1 MRTRNSIK
9 NSFGGVIYYLV
20 MFLLGIATR
29 KLTLINFDNK
39 ILGYAGVIENI
50 FGWFA
55 VSELG
60 ISTVIAYNLYKA
72 LADKDEKQ
80 VSVIMATYQLAY
92 RIVGG
97 AITVLGLVMV
107 PLLPFVFVEQSVNWN
122 EIYTIYLIQL
132 IGAVS
137 GYFMAYRRALFAAD
151 QRNFACQKIDIV
163 TNLMSVFSR
172 ITVAKWLPL
181 YAVYYC
187 IPIFFTI
194 IGNILVSIKYAQD
207 YKYALKKEKVS
218 IQTLKEMNFFK
229 DVKFFCVRKFSG
241 IADNS
246 VDNIVISRV
255 LGVGMVTLS
264 GNYALI
270 GTRVITLATALI
282 TGVRAGLGN
291 LLYDKSIEK
300 QKQQSVFWAL
310 DIGGNCVAAVVS
322 SCLFV
327 LYQPFMQLWLGA
339 EFLLPLSYVL
349 ALSLN
354 TYITLSQQ
362 MLLLYREPLGKYES
376 DMWFYIIGALI
387 NIVGSFIVAPQWGIT
402 GIVLCTALG
411 HIVIWGGLIHTVQ
424 RFFLPHMATKYI
436 TKHIFYFL
444 TVGITSILA
453 IKLTSTLPA
462 TIGAFFL
469 RAICTVALSLIICG
483 GPFLFGADAAYL
495 RQKGKTIFQAVAS
508 KVFK

>member
-1 MRTRNSIK
+1 MRTKNSIK
-9 NSFGGVIYYLV
+9 NSFGGVTYYLV
-20 MFLLGIATR
+20 IFFLGITAR

-97 AITVLGLVMV
+97 VISVLGLIMV
-107 PLLPFVFVEQSVNWN
+107 PFLPFVFVEQSVNWN
-122 EIYTIYLIQL
+122 EIYTVYLIQL
-132 IGAVS
+132 TGAVS

-151 QRNFACQKIDIV
+151 QRNFACQKIDIG
-163 TNLMSVFSR
+163 TSLLSAFSK
-172 ITVAKWLPL
+172 IAVAKWMPL
-181 YAVYYC
+181 YAIYYC

-194 IGNILVSIKYAQD
+194 IGNVLVSIKYAQD
-207 YKYALKKEKVS
+207 YKYALKKERVS

-229 DVKFFCVRKFSG
+229 DVKFFCVRKFSS

-246 VDNIVISRV
+246 VDNIVVSRV

-270 GTRVITLATALI
+270 GSRVITLATALT
-282 TGVRAGLGN
+282 TGVQAGLGN
-291 LLYDKSIEK
+291 LLYDKNIDLQK
-300 QKQQSVFWAL
+300 QKSIFWAL

-322 SCLFV
+322 SCLLV
-327 LYQPFMQLWLGA
+327 LYQPFMQLWIGA
-339 EFLLPLSYVL
+339 KFLLPWSYVL

-354 TYITLSQQ
+354 AYITLSQQ

-436 TKHIFYFL
+436 TKHVFYFL